1 MMKPYLKNG
10 RIVMQNGR
18 AILCDECPC
27 ECYRTFYL
35 DTTLPEGGDG
45 KSWETAFNDMNTAV
59 LNYELMKARVDIGL
73 RTDRF
78 ICLRVRGVTTYVPR
92 VSFEV
97 ISPVGR
103 LKIIQDES
111 YTGWLVDATAPDDNP
126 DESYYPQAFEGYQNL
141 MFDGCR
147 IKLKKCGIGDAYGN
161 VSISLAENC
170 YFEFYMQD
178 ATYPNMHSPLLY
190 ASGSGSTIKNCNIYC
205 MTTTRRGFI
214 VVDGFEYMFDTEI
227 NVWFNDDGATPKKE
241 NLYSEQSF
249 IGFRPSKLCSR
260 PVLTGNRV
268 YFNNG
273 AINLT
278 TSLKTICIYW
288 DRTPYPFDDVIPYLE
303 NGNLMTTLGI
313 LSASSGYSSEITYR
327 HCNYIG
333 FGGADETAMVYGP
346 DRDQRCRYDVILG
359 DGTPGNGCDSS
370 AEYTCIKLVAA
381 DSLTA
386 VLEEYA
392 KGKK

>member
-1 MMKPYLKNG
+1 MPVTKLFTQEG
-10 RIVMQNGR
+10 RAITQDGR

-35 DTTLPEGGDG
+35 DTTLPVGGDG

-59 LNYELMKARVDIGL
+59 MNPELMQARLASVIHPN
-73 RTDRF
+73 RF
-78 ICLRVRGVTTYVPR
+78 VCLRCRGVTTYVPG
-92 VSFEV
+92 VTFEET
-97 ISPVGR
+97 SMVGR
-103 LKIIQDES
+103 LKIIQDS
-111 YTGWLVDATAPDDNP
+111 AYDGWLIDATGADNP
-126 DESYYPQAFEGYQNL
+126 DSGYYQSAFSGYRGL
-141 MFDGCR
+141 MLEGCR
-147 IKLKKCGIGDAYGN
+147 IKLRKCGFGDGHDY
-161 VSISLAENC
+161 VELTRVEQC
-170 YFEFYMQD
+170 EFEFYMQD
-178 ATYPNMHSPLLY
+178 CLKPNMHPPLLN
-190 ASGSGSTIKNCNIYC
+190 SNLGTIRDCSIYC
-205 MTTTRRGFI
+205 MTTTRRGFT
-214 VVDGFEYMFDTEI
+214 VVEGFEYMFDNEI

-241 NLYSEQSF
+241 NSYAEQTF
-249 IGFRPSKLCSR
+249 IGFHPSKLCSM

-268 YFNNG
+268 YFNN
-273 AINLT
+273 ANINLT
-278 TSLKTICIYW
+278 TSLETICIFW
-288 DRTPYPFDDVIPYLE
+288 ERTPYPFDDVIPYLE
-303 NGNLMTTLGI
+303 NGNLMETLGN
-313 LSASSGYSSEITYR
+313 LSASSGYSPEITYR

-333 FGGADETAMVYGP
+333 FWGADETARVYGP